1 MVSSQLSIPLK
12 RGLVFFKE
20 LSYLEYKNICKML
33 LSSDLEEI
41 NNCFEVITQRI
52 SSSFDLNIIDKFEAL
67 VYIRN
72 SILGNDLKLNID
84 DRDVNLSLKDLCIDI
99 FHEDTFEYGGCKFRT
114 PEYFYNKGIT
124 ATVADYLYEVNG
136 NNLDGFS
143 IHEKTLIL
151 NETDIH
157 IIKVVGIINDTRD
170 KSSVAILDN
179 GAEINVYNASILYF
193 LKEIF
198 NSDLMEMYEFEYS
211 ITQRLN
217 LRGSDLLH
225 YTLPELK
232 INLNF
237 YTKEQEEKAEAENS
251 RNLDSG
257 V

>member
-20 LSYLEYKNICKML
+20 LSYLEYKNVCKML
-33 LSSDLEEI
+33 LSSDTAEV
-41 NNCFEVITQRI
+41 NNCFESITQRI
-52 SSSFDLNIIDKFEAL
+52 SSSYDLNIIDKFEAL
-67 VYIRN
+67 IYIRN
-72 SILGNDLKLNID
+72 SILGNDIALAYDNRSI
-84 DRDVNLSLKDLCIDI
+84 NFSLKDQCIGM

-136 NNLDGFS
+136 NSLDGFS

-157 IIKVVGIINDTRD
+157 ITKVVNIINEIKG
-170 KSSVAILDN
+170 KSSIAILDG
-179 GAEINVYNASILYF
+179 GAEINVYDTSILQF
-193 LKEIF
+193 LREIF
-198 NSDLMEMYEFEYS
+198 SSDLMELYEFEYN

-217 LRGSDLLH
+217 LKGADLLH

-237 YTKEQEEKAEAENS
+237 YSKEQVEKAEAENS
-251 RNLDSG
+251 RNPDTG
-257 V
+257 E